1 MPRWILQTWTVTLF
15 ALRTIPQ
22 RAGASAAAMFG
33 IAGVVGVLTGVLSI
47 AEGFRAAM
55 TSVGSAENVIV
66 LRSSSTSEMMSGV
79 SREHARII
87 AEAPGVARSTQWV
100 MSSAELFV
108 VINLP
113 KRSTGTDANI
123 PLRGVE
129 QTAFL
134 IRDSLEIVDG
144 RKFTPGR
151 NEVIVGEGAAREF
164 AGLEVGK
171 SIKLGSLEWDV
182 VGIFSGGGPADSE
195 IWADARVLQAAYRR
209 GDAFQ
214 SVRVRLVSDKE
225 ETFNEFKDALTTDP
239 RLDVEVERETEFYK
253 EQSNAVYLMITILGI
268 PISIM
273 MAIGAIF
280 GALNTMYSAVSTR
293 TREIAT
299 LRALG
304 FGGLPALISVMIES
318 MTLALVGGGI
328 GAGLAYAAFDGY
340 QTATMNWQSF
350 SQLTF
355 AFQVT
360 PAVLAA
366 GLVYAA
372 AIGFVGG
379 FFPAIRAA
387 RIPVASALREQ

>member
-55 TSVGSAENVIV
+55 TSVGAAENVIV

-87 AEAPGVARSTQWV
+87 TEAPGVARSTQWV
-100 MSSAELFV
+100 MSSSELFV

-134 IRDSLEIVDG
+134 VRDSLEIVDG

-171 SIKLGSLEWDV
+171 SIKLGSLKWDV
-182 VGIFSGGGPADSE
+182 VGVFSGGGPADSE
-195 IWADARVLQAAYRR
+195 IWADARVLQSAYRR
-209 GDAFQ
+209 DDFQ
-214 SVRVRLVSDKE
+214 SVRVRLVSDSE
-225 ETFNEFKDALTTDP
+225 EAFNEFKDALTTDP
-239 RLDVEVERETEFYK
+239 RLDVEVEREAEFYK

-280 GALNTMYSAVSTR
+280 GALNTMYSAVSAR
-293 TREIAT
+293 TKEIAT

-304 FGGLPALISVMIES
+304 FGGFPALVSVMIES
-318 MTLALVGGGI
+318 MTLALLGGAL

-360 PAVLAA
+360 PTVLIA
-366 GLVYAA
+366 GVIYAA